1 MTTAPGVKDPIL
13 LALHRAMQLG
23 GLKENMHLSRSSSY
37 SLPRSKITPETTF
50 WNRRE
55 FLKRLALAT
64 SGVALSGCGS
74 KSDLSSEQTVP
85 DLPPRPS
92 DVLYPPAHNGK
103 YQAPDRTLTPA
114 GIAGRYN
121 NFYEFT
127 TDKAD
132 VARLAS
138 RLTIDPWTIEISGL
152 VQKPFQIGFEELI
165 KKFPLEERVYR
176 MRCVEAWSMVVPWSG
191 FPFQKFVEFCRPLL
205 SAKYVRFISFHRPQE
220 AVGQRETGYPW
231 PYYEGLRLDEATNEL
246 ALMTTGVYGKPL
258 PKQHGAPV
266 RLIIPW
272 KYGYKSPKSIVKIE
286 FVSEQPR
293 TFWNDLGPNEY
304 SFLSN
309 VDPGVSHPR
318 WSQATE
324 RDIGTGLRIPTL
336 KYNGYAEFV
345 ESLYA

>member
-1 MTTAPGVKDPIL
+1 MNI
-13 LALHRAMQLG
+13 
-23 GLKENMHLSRSSSY
+23 SRSSPY
-37 SLPRSKITPETTF
+37 SLPPSKITPETTF
-50 WNRRE
+50 WNRRA
-55 FLKRLALAT
+55 FLRGLALVA
-64 SGVALSGCGS
+64 GGAALSGCGS
-74 KSDLSSEQTVP
+74 KENVSIEQTVTE
-85 DLPPRPS
+85 LPPRPS
-92 DVLYPPAHNGK
+92 DALYPAARNGK

-132 VARLAS
+132 VGRLAS
-138 RLTIDPWTIEISGL
+138 KLTIDPWTIEVSGL
-152 VQKPFQIGFEELI
+152 LQKPFKIGFEDLI
-165 KKFPLEERVYR
+165 KTFPLEERIYR
-176 MRCVEAWSMVVPWSG
+176 MRCVEAWSMVVPWAG
-191 FPFQKFVEFCRPLL
+191 FPFQRFVEFCRPLL

-220 AVGQRETGYPW
+220 AVGQREDGYPW

-246 ALMTTGVYGKPL
+246 ALMTTGIYSKPL

-286 FVSEQPR
+286 FVSERPT
-293 TFWNDLGPNEY
+293 TFWNDLAPSEY

-309 VDPGVSHPR
+309 VDPDVPPVPLVPR
-318 WSQATE
+318 TE

-345 ESLYA
+345 ESLYG